1 MMYLPTLCDGCHRVS
16 LQSAQGLIEE
26 APKCSECQER
36 LRVIPSR
43 SYSPDDFEV
52 FDELSQTV
60 GINLS
65 ALEAYRLSVEVE
77 KALASGT
84 MDRILEPLVLRWPG
98 LVPLLVVVG
107 ANPDR
112 QRRSLQMLKTIFE
125 ALSTTRRSGTMPLPA
140 ADVSALAK
148 PRAGSR

>member
-16 LQSAQGLIEE
+16 LQSAQGLAEQ
-26 APKCSECQER
+26 APECSECHER
-36 LRVIPSR
+36 LRVVPSR
-43 SYSPDDFEV
+43 AYSSNDLEV

-60 GINLS
+60 GANLS

-77 KALASGT
+77 KALASRV
-84 MDRILEPLVLRWPG
+84 MDRIFEPLVLRWPG

-107 ANPDR
+107 ANPER

-125 ALSTTRRSGTMPLPA
+125 ALSITRRSGTMPAVDLSVPLP
-140 ADVSALAK
+140 K
-148 PRAGSR
+148 PHVRTR

>member
-16 LQSAQGLIEE
+16 LQSAGGLAEQ
-26 APKCSECQER
+26 AQPCSECQGR
-36 LRVIPSR
+36 LRVVPSR
-43 SYSPDDFEV
+43 SYSADDLEV

-60 GINLS
+60 GVNIS

-77 KALASGT
+77 KALASRV
-84 MDRILEPLVLRWPG
+84 MDRIFEPLVLRWPG

-107 ANPDR
+107 ANPER

-125 ALSTTRRSGTMPLPA
+125 ALSMTRRSGTMPAVDLSVP
-140 ADVSALAK
+140 LGK
-148 PRAGSR
+148 PRARSR